1 MQQILYLVQKE
12 FRQIARDRVMMGLLF
27 VVPLIQIFILGNA
40 VTTDV
45 VDLRLVIHDADD
57 TPISRQLIE
66 SFAHT
71 RYFKLVGREQRGGS
85 TLTGHMDR
93 SEAQLALSIPDGFQ
107 RDAVRGRNPSLQLM
121 VDGLDGNTAGIALAY
136 AADITRNFQ
145 ARLVEADP
153 GLARRAAGMRGAE
166 PEARYWYNPNL
177 ESKVYIVPGI
187 MAIILV
193 IITVFLTSMGIV
205 REKEIGTLEQLLVT
219 PIRSYQFIAGKIIPF
234 TILGFLEII
243 LAMVFVW
250 LIFDI
255 SVAGSIPLLLAE
267 SALFLLTTL
276 GLGILISTVAE
287 SQQQALFVAW
297 FFMIFAMLLS
307 GFFIPIANMPD
318 AIQTITYANPV
329 RYYLTVLREIYLKGS
344 GPAELWKET
353 AALASFGVCMFGA
366 AVWRFRRAH
375 G

>member
-12 FRQIARDRVMMGLLF
+12 FRQIARDRVMLGLLF

-57 TPISRQLIE
+57 TPMSRQLIE

-93 SEAQLALSIPDGFQ
+93 SEAQLALSIPEGFQ
-107 RDAVRGRNPSLQLM
+107 RDAVRGRSPALQLM

-136 AADITRNFQ
+136 AADISRNFQ
-145 ARLVEADP
+145 ARLLEADP
-153 GLARRAAGMRGAE
+153 GLARRGAAIRGAE

-353 AALASFGVCMFGA
+353 ASLAAFGVCMFGA